1 MTTKLHREKRES
13 RHVTRM
19 LDDRVV
25 ALERQNAELRRQL
38 EICHAEL
45 EEALAQQ
52 AATAEVLQVIN
63 SSPGELGPV
72 FEAILDKGLR
82 LCDAAFGSL
91 LIHEGDDQ
99 HRIAAV
105 RGLPPTRV
113 EAWGH
118 GPLYFG
124 PGTASYR
131 LVRGERF
138 VHMRDAAEDEGYRSG
153 NPLRRA
159 LVDIDGART
168 WLGVPLRRE
177 GVLLGAFA
185 IYRREVRPFSDEQ
198 ITLLESF
205 AAQAVIAM
213 ENARLLTETGEA
225 LEQQTATA
233 EVLGVISSCPGE
245 LQPVFDAMLGNAGR
259 LCDCVLGGMFLYQ
272 GGGFLDVA
280 MLNVTPDFATILRR
294 QASHPAPTTALA
306 RLVQSKK
313 AVQIDDLMLYE
324 GYTGGEPLRV
334 STVDVFGARTVL
346 AVPMLK
352 EGQLLGAIVLFR
364 REPQSFSEKQ
374 LALVSSFASQA
385 VIAIENARLITETR
399 EALEQQT
406 ATAEVLQVINSSP
419 GDLQPVFDA
428 MLEKA
433 MHLCEASCATLYTL
447 EGERVRLAALRG
459 ASDVPE
465 WMRQQDAFDPPAGS
479 SIDRLRRGEGVV
491 HLLDATDT
499 EAYRTN
505 PAYRDMIDTSG
516 SRSSIA
522 IPLRKEG
529 ALLGVIVAYWQE
541 VRPFSDK
548 QIALLQNFAA
558 QAVIAM
564 ENARLLGE
572 LRERTSDL
580 EESLE
585 YQTATSDVLQ
595 VISRSTFD
603 LQPVLDTV
611 CGTAA
616 RLCDADM
623 AFIFR
628 REGEVY
634 RLAANYGFPPDY
646 QDFVQSRSWAPERGM
661 ITGRAALEGGVV
673 HVADITADPEYAYA
687 ESVTLGKIRTGLGVP
702 LLREGEPIGVVTLA
716 RQRVE
721 PFSERQ
727 IELVRTFADQAVIAI
742 ENTRL

>member
-280 MLNVTPDFATILRR
+280 MLNVTPDFATIWRR

-385 VIAIENARLITETR
+385 VIAIENARLLTETR

-406 ATAEVLQVINSSP
+406 ATAEVLQVINFSP
-419 GDLQPVFDA
+419 GDLTPVFDA

-433 MHLCEASCATLYTL
+433 MRLCKADHGLLASLN
-447 EGERVRLAALRG
+447 G
-459 ASDVPE
+459 
-465 WMRQQDAFDPPAGS
+465 DAFEIVAARSGRSDFIAFSTGQRVTLDRGTVAGRLWLKKQPVQISNVDDDPEYLN
-479 SIDRLRRGEGVV
+479 R
-491 HLLDATDT
+491 
-499 EAYRTN
+499 
-505 PAYRDMIDTSG
+505 
-516 SRSSIA
+516 
-522 IPLRKEG
+522 EG
-529 ALLGVIVAYWQE
+529 ARLGHTATLLGVPLLHDGNVIGTFNLGRERVEA
-541 VRPFSDK
+541 FSNK
-548 QIALLQNFAA
+548 QIALVESFAA

-564 ENARLLGE
+564 ENARLITE
-572 LRERTSDL
+572 TREAL
-580 EESLE
+580 EQ
-585 YQTATSDVLQ
+585 QTAT
-595 VISRSTFD
+595 
-603 LQPVLDTV
+603 
-611 CGTAA
+611 A
-616 RLCDADM
+616 
-623 AFIFR
+623 
-628 REGEVY
+628 EV
-634 RLAANYGFPPDY
+634 
-646 QDFVQSRSWAPERGM
+646 
-661 ITGRAALEGGVV
+661 
-673 HVADITADPEYAYA
+673 
-687 ESVTLGKIRTGLGVP
+687 LGV
-702 LLREGEPIGVVTLA
+702 I
-716 RQRVE
+716 
-721 PFSERQ
+721 
-727 IELVRTFADQAVIAI
+727 
-742 ENTRL
+742 N